1 MNASDEVLS
10 AQCSVGVTTL
20 NKGFYTCVITGPL
33 GVILEFG
40 MDMAR
45 RDATK
50 MVLDDEE
57 LRELLVVSS
66 IVNGWIEVMLHERQQ
81 RDEKRR
87 AGVPALPSQSL
98 PVSESPSLHEE
109 VMP

>member
-50 MVLDDEE
+50 MVLDDAA
-57 LRELLVVSS
+57 LRELLVVGS

-81 RDEKRR
+81 R
-87 AGVPALPSQSL
+87 LPSQSL